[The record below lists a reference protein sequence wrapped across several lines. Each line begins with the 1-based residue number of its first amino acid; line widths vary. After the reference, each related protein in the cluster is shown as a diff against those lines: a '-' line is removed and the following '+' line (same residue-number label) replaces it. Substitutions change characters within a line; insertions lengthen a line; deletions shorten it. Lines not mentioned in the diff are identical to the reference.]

1 MKYLLSSNRAR
12 WMTYSA
18 SLLAATGLI
27 VLVLMVETSSQP
39 QFCGS
44 CHIMA
49 PYYESWKTSSH
60 RDVPCVDCH
69 ISPGITHEIR
79 KKWEALS
86 MVTSYVTGTYGTNPW
101 AEIDDA
107 ACLRCHQRRLLAG
120 EELFGDVLFNHG
132 PHLTELRHGKKLRC
146 TSCHSQIVQGQ
157 HISVTSPT
165 CILCHF
171 KGETTAVDTT
181 RCTLCHTVPERTV
194 EKGMVSFNHGD
205 VKRFDMKCEW
215 CHSQASGPLEGTVP
229 RERCF
234 TCHNESARLEQYD
247 QHQKMHQVHV
257 TDHKVD
263 CLNCHLEIQHGK
275 PWHAEA
281 AAAESGCGGC
291 HRSGHSPQRSL
302 YAGVGGRGVPPM
314 PAPMFLAGVA
324 CEGCHIQLPGHEADT
339 ARATE
344 ISCMSCHG
352 PRYHSVYQ
360 QWKAITRDRTS
371 ALRMQLQSTTSLFP
385 AEEPPSLS
393 DARYNLELV
402 EKGKGVHN
410 LGYSFALLQESHR
423 LINEAR
429 KNKGSR
435 PLSIPWPEVPYSSP
449 CLKCHQGI
457 ELQEASAFGQRFSHE
472 SHVVGHKLECDVCHR
487 PHEERTS
494 SEVLRFGSEG
504 CAACHHKEKE
514 ADCRQCHS
522 AIMEDTVPSFR
533 GDFAHFLHVE
543 MTEECLSCHSI
554 EKGQIYPVDRETCS
568 ICH

>member
-1 MKYLLSSNRAR
+1 MKYLLSSTRAR

-234 TCHNESARLEQYD
+234 TCHNESARLEQ
-247 QHQKMHQVHV
+247 
-257 TDHKVD
+257 
-263 CLNCHLEIQHGK
+263 
-275 PWHAEA
+275 
-281 AAAESGCGGC
+281 
-291 HRSGHSPQRSL
+291 
-302 YAGVGGRGVPPM
+302 
-314 PAPMFLAGVA
+314 
-324 CEGCHIQLPGHEADT
+324 
-339 ARATE
+339 
-344 ISCMSCHG
+344 
-352 PRYHSVYQ
+352 
-360 QWKAITRDRTS
+360 
-371 ALRMQLQSTTSLFP
+371 
-385 AEEPPSLS
+385 
-393 DARYNLELV
+393 
-402 EKGKGVHN
+402 
-410 LGYSFALLQESHR
+410 
-423 LINEAR
+423 
-429 KNKGSR
+429 
-435 PLSIPWPEVPYSSP
+435 
-449 CLKCHQGI
+449 
-457 ELQEASAFGQRFSHE
+457 
-472 SHVVGHKLECDVCHR
+472 
-487 PHEERTS
+487 
-494 SEVLRFGSEG
+494 
-504 CAACHHKEKE
+504 
-514 ADCRQCHS
+514 
-522 AIMEDTVPSFR
+522 
-533 GDFAHFLHVE
+533 
-543 MTEECLSCHSI
+543 
-554 EKGQIYPVDRETCS
+554 
-568 ICH
+568 